1 MNMDVI
7 QKADLFASV
16 AHAAIGQKRKYSGVD
31 YIVHPRR
38 VSKMVA
44 DYEGTDEMIAAA
56 LLHDVLED
64 TYVTSEMI
72 AEEFGWK
79 IHKLVVELTDVSKP
93 EDGNRAKRKAIDA
106 ERLSQASRDAQI
118 VKLADLIDNSDDIE
132 ANDPS
137 FAKVFL
143 KEKAHLVSVMDKV
156 HLHPLYPIALGVVNG
171 GK

>member
-1 MNMDVI
+1 
-7 QKADLFASV
+7 
-16 AHAAIGQKRKYSGVD
+16 
-31 YIVHPRR
+31 
-38 VSKMVA
+38 
-44 DYEGTDEMIAAA
+44 
-56 LLHDVLED
+56 
-64 TYVTSEMI
+64 
-72 AEEFGWK
+72 
-79 IHKLVVELTDVSKP
+79 LVVELTDVSKP

-143 KEKAHLVSVMDKV
+143 KEKAHLISVMDKV

>member
-1 MNMDVI
+1 
-7 QKADLFASV
+7 
-16 AHAAIGQKRKYSGVD
+16 
-31 YIVHPRR
+31 
-38 VSKMVA
+38 
-44 DYEGTDEMIAAA
+44 MIAAA

-143 KEKAHLVSVMDKV
+143 KEKAHLISVMDKV